1 MVLLYAARLVCNDY
15 TRYSCI
21 KTMLTKL
28 NWPTLQQR
36 RQQFKIIMMYKII
49 NNLISVPHEHIS
61 ATSLFISHGHGTK
74 FIQLSARTAA
84 YSSSFSPHQLN
95 CGTPYLIL

>member
-1 MVLLYAARLVCNDY
+1 
-15 TRYSCI
+15 
-21 KTMLTKL
+21 MLTKL

-49 NNLISVPHEHIS
+49 NNLILVPIIL
-61 ATSLFISHGHGTK
+61 ATSLFITRGHGTK

-84 YSSSFSPHQLN
+84 YSLSFYPSSIKLWNSLPDFVVDSTSLESFKLN
-95 CGTPYLIL
+95 LDKYLLIN